1 MHTTPGTAAMLHP
14 SSRRP
19 RRGRQDGFSLVES
32 LIPLAVMAVLLGS
45 ALPSLETMKLRRQ
58 LEGSAAQLETDLQL
72 ARASAVAANQV
83 LRMDFYSSDH
93 GSGYVLHD
101 GDAGDCDVA
110 ADSTPVCAS
119 GTTPWRVVLHD
130 ARQPVRLSA
139 NVRSIAFDPVK
150 GTITPTA
157 TMRLQAPIG
166 SLRLIINVMGRIR
179 SCTPDGA
186 LPGQP
191 AC

>member
-1 MHTTPGTAAMLHP
+1 MLHP

-83 LRMDFYSSDH
+83 LRMDFSSDAS
-93 GSGYVLHD
+93 GSCYVLHD
-101 GDAGDCDVA
+101 GAAGDCNCAQDG
-110 ADSTPVCAS
+110 TPVCVAA
-119 GTTPWRVVLHD
+119 TTALRSQHFAAGDPIALK
-130 ARQPVRLSA
+130 A
-139 NVRSIAFDPVK
+139 NAASIAFDPVK

-157 TMRLQAPIG
+157 TMRLQSRLG
-166 SLRLIINVMGRIR
+166 SLRLVINVMGRVR
-179 SCTPDGA
+179 SCTPDDA
-186 LPGQP
+186 VPGHRR
-191 AC
+191 C